1 MADKGSAMFD
11 HSRRRPAA
19 GQRGTALIEFALVLP
34 MLIVLTFLVVDFGRA
49 FMVKNMLTQAA
60 REGARQMAVLDSQD
74 QARTTTKTVAS
85 AAGLDSSLVVVTV
98 TEPVSDHYQVTVS
111 APFQWLYP
119 GLLRYL
125 GIASASS
132 GTLTA
137 SCTMRSESS

>member
-1 MADKGSAMFD
+1 MVRNIRNPIRS
-11 HSRRRPAA
+11 SE
-19 GQRGTALIEFALVLP
+19 RGTALIEFALVLP

-60 REGARQMAVLDSQD
+60 REGARQMAVLDSED
-74 QARTTTKTVAS
+74 DARTATKTVAR
-85 AAGLDSSLVVVTV
+85 AAGLDSSQVVVTV
-98 TEPVSDHYQVTVS
+98 TPMGSDHNQVTVM

-125 GIASASS
+125 GVTSASS

-137 SCTMRSESS
+137 SCTMRSEPS

>member
-1 MADKGSAMFD
+1 MLE
-11 HSRRRPAA
+11 HSRNKPAA

-60 REGARQMAVLDSQD
+60 REGARQMAVLDSED
-74 QARTTTKTVAS
+74 QARTATKTVAK
-85 AAGLDSSLVVVTV
+85 AAGLDSSRVVVTI
-98 TEPVSDHYQVTVS
+98 TPQGSENNQVSVS

-125 GIASASS
+125 GVASASS

-137 SCTMRSESS
+137 SCTMRSETS

>member
-1 MADKGSAMFD
+1 MLE
-11 HSRRRPAA
+11 HSRDKPAA
-19 GQRGTALIEFALVLP
+19 GQRGAALIEFALVLP

-74 QARTTTKTVAS
+74 QARTATKTVAR
-85 AAGLDSSLVVVTV
+85 AAGLDSSLVNVTV
-98 TEPVSDHYQVTVS
+98 TQPATDHVQVTVT

-137 SCTMRSESS
+137 SCTMRSETS

>member
-1 MADKGSAMFD
+1 MLKHPGNQ
-11 HSRRRPAA
+11 PAA
-19 GQRGTALIEFALVLP
+19 GQRGAALIEFALVLP

-60 REGARQMAVLDSQD
+60 REGARQMAVLDSPD
-74 QARTTTKTVAS
+74 QARTTTKTVAK
-85 AAGLDSSLVVVTV
+85 AAGLDSSRVTV
-98 TEPVSDHYQVTVS
+98 TVTQPATDQVQVSVS

-137 SCTMRSESS
+137 SCTMRSETS

>member
-1 MADKGSAMFD
+1 MLK
-11 HSRRRPAA
+11 HPRNKPAV

-60 REGARQMAVLDSQD
+60 REGARQLAVLNSQD
-74 QARTTTKTVAS
+74 QARTTTKSVS
-85 AAGLDSSLVVVTV
+85 KAAGLDSSRVTV
-98 TEPVSDHYQVTVS
+98 TFATPATSQVQVTVS

-125 GIASASS
+125 GIASAST

-137 SCTMRSESS
+137 SCTMRSETS